1 MVSKRTLPIHGAGS
15 GSGSGTGSGSTGST
29 SAVGIYVTFAR
40 KEDAAKAIDELN
52 GMEWEGKSIR

>member
-1 MVSKRTLPIHGAGS
+1 VVSKRTLPIHGAG
-15 GSGSGTGSGSTGST
+15 GGGSTGST